1 MKPDLVK
8 PDPGKQGLECQQIV
22 PRQPLFALR
31 YLELLLGQIVHSWS
45 SVHCLRE
52 STDST
57 SSRLLAVV
65 RLGALRLVFATL
77 AAGLLA
83 LEMLTVG
90 LLAVETLV
98 VGR

>member
-57 SSRLLAVV
+57 RSRLLAVV
-65 RLGALRLVFATL
+65 RL